1 MPMFELELTPQGRR
15 RVFLRGQF
23 PFFIGAVFVAVVIAV
38 AYPEAYESWLVIVAY
53 VLIVSS
59 TLVAY
64 FVPWERFNPMWM
76 MPLPIIDLIAVG
88 LLRAEL
94 YQVLA
99 AAAILAIFPILWLA
113 YGFFKYAVWTAA
125 LGAAFITSFTYIY
138 NQTLPAT
145 PLEWANVI
153 TLPVLIVVMAR
164 VVQVAAR
171 QLRRRGEQLTK
182 ANAKQAE
189 ALREALDNQ
198 ILARSIL
205 NTVNAGVAFYD
216 SNGQLRLAN
225 ELASQMTESVG
236 FSIDTPP
243 YAGEQVRAADRVTP
257 IPFDQQIIP
266 RALRGEEMAEHM
278 EWLGPPDQQ
287 AAIIASTRRVLR
299 EDGELLG
306 TVIVAYDVTDLAT
319 AIDVREQFLKTVSHE
334 LRTPMTSIMGFL
346 DLIDDAVD
354 PGEKKIHEYLAVV
367 SRKSQ
372 DLMERIG
379 ELLAAADRED
389 PLQIVS
395 TDVDRVI
402 ELAVEAVRERAAA
415 RGITVER
422 IGHRD
427 IHARVDG
434 RRIRQVI
441 RELLVNAIK
450 FGREH
455 SAITVAQEL
464 RGDRVR
470 ISVTNRG
477 AGLGRGEQGL
487 IFDRFYRTDDAR
499 RRAIQGFGIGLTF
512 VKNAVAAHEGR
523 VFIDSDVD
531 NGSEG
536 LTSFTIDLPV

>member
-1 MPMFELELTPQGRR
+1 MPMFELELTPTGRR

-23 PFFIGAVFVAVVIAV
+23 PFFVGALFVGVVV
-38 AYPEAYESWLVIVAY
+38 ALVYPQAYETWPVITAY
-53 VLIVSS
+53 VLVFAT
-59 TLVAY
+59 TLAA
-64 FVPWERFNPMWM
+64 FFIPWERFKPMWM
-76 MPLPIIDLIAVG
+76 LPLPIIDMIAVG
-88 LLRAEL
+88 FLRAEL
-94 YQVLA
+94 YTVLA
-99 AAAILAIFPILWLA
+99 AAAMLAIFPILWLA

-125 LGAAFITSFTYIY
+125 LGAAFITSFTFFY
-138 NQTLPAT
+138 NQAWPAT
-145 PLEWANVI
+145 ALAWANVI
-153 TLPVLIVVMAR
+153 TLPIIIIVVAR

-171 QLRRRGEQLTK
+171 QLSRRGEQLYR
-182 ANAKQAE
+182 ANEKQAA

-216 SNGQLRLAN
+216 SRGRLALAN
-225 ELASQMTESVG
+225 NLASQMTEAVG
-236 FSIDTPP
+236 FRIDTPP

-257 IPFDQQIIP
+257 IPFDEQIIP

-306 TVIVAYDVTDLAT
+306 TVIVAYDVTELAT

-354 PGEKKIHEYLAVV
+354 PREKKVHEYLAVV

-372 DLMERIG
+372 DLMDRIG

-389 PLQIVS
+389 PLQILT

-402 ELAVEAVRERAAA
+402 ELAVESVRERAAA
-415 RGITVER
+415 RGITLER
-422 IGHRD
+422 VGNRD
-427 IHARVDG
+427 LDARIDG
-434 RRIRQVI
+434 RRIRQVVS
-441 RELLVNAIK
+441 ELLVNAIK

-470 ISVTNRG
+470 ISVTNLG
-477 AGLGRGEQGL
+477 PGLGRGEQGL

-512 VKNAVAAHEGR
+512 VKNAVAAHDGR
-523 VFIDSDVD
+523 VLINSDVD
-531 NGSEG
+531 RGDEG
-536 LTSFTIDLPV
+536 LTTFAIDLPA